1 MYASRSSLRA
11 LCDLS
16 NRLIEVQGSG
26 SRTSANRVT
35 RWIADMFDVTEARV
49 ETKWNL
55 WELG

>member
-1 MYASRSSLRA
+1 MYASRSSPSA

-26 SRTSANRVT
+26 SRTSANRDT